1 MNMNIRILNNILA
14 DQVQNKIISS
24 HQTMC
29 CVSLACSDV
38 STFAFHKCDT
48 SILQLKN
55 KAIWLSKYMQRKY
68 VIQYN
73 ILSSSQKLVNT
84 EWRKGWKRMKG
95 WGKCD
100 DQIYGMSQICS
111 LYYWKKEEKDWLQLP
126 VHNLIPYSSLPI
138 SHKLKKERIKSSWA
152 QRAFSTHWQRNAP
165 RFRKT
170 VSHRFR
176 RLDCPWGYKC

>member
-1 MNMNIRILNNILA
+1 MNMDIRILNNILA

-84 EWRKGWKRMKG
+84 EWRKGMEENEGMREMWWSNLWNESNLFFILLKKRRKRLTAAS
-95 WGKCD
+95 CT
-100 DQIYGMSQICS
+100 QPHPIFFSSHFSQIEERKNKEQLS
-111 LYYWKKEEKDWLQLP
+111 TASIQHTLTKKC
-126 VHNLIPYSSLPI
+126 SSLPKNCKPQI
-138 SHKLKKERIKSSWA
+138 
-152 QRAFSTHWQRNAP
+152 QAP
-165 RFRKT
+165 RLSLR
-170 VSHRFR
+170 V
-176 RLDCPWGYKC
+176 